1 MSSWGPTLASW
12 GPCCPLAQR
21 GKRPPGRQEPGTPFC
36 SLALCREPPR
46 SCHLSCHRGASPQ
59 EKGCGR
65 DIQQSRGL
73 WAHQGSGPIPQ
84 GSQGPLLAAKK
95 RCPRTGPQGASG
107 ALPSEPTE
115 CSAHL
120 VYLAVQRAHLLWGG
134 WADPGGGAAG
144 RAGAEQEDS
153 GGAGR
158 PGGGGNVWHE
168 EPWEQG
174 PGNGVGSLPS
184 VCVKPPSPALT
195 QEGPYFPSNKY
206 SLCVCCTPGSTLLH
220 PGRPPF

>member
-120 VYLAVQRAHLLWGG
+120 VYLAVQRAHLLRGG
-134 WADPGGGAAG
+134 WADPGGGQLAEPG
-144 RAGAEQEDS
+144 RSRKTRAEPADL
-153 GGAGR
+153 
-158 PGGGGNVWHE
+158 
-168 EPWEQG
+168 
-174 PGNGVGSLPS
+174 GVGGTCGMRSLGNKAQGTGS
-184 VCVKPPSPALT
+184 GA
-195 QEGPYFPSNKY
+195 FP
-206 SLCVCCTPGSTLLH
+206 LCV
-220 PGRPPF
+220 